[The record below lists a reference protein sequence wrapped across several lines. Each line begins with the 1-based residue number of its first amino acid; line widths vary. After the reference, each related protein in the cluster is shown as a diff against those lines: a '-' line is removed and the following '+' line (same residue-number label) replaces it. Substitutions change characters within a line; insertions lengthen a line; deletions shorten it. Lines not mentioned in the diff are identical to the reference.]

1 MKISFVRDPCIVEYI
16 LLVLVKWWIASGIP
30 ILVRWV
36 HAALWLY
43 NETSRPAPRIC
54 QTWSSWLSAAVFID
68 FVGLCCMATLEVCTV
83 SKRSNLWSVMAFC
96 RKSEALD
103 VVHHSVYS
111 VFSRS
116 PHGAAL
122 HPEISL
128 CCNSFIS
135 PCILLSGGGP
145 TFGHHL
151 HERHS
156 FPHHWWCCVLESF
169 VRITA
174 FALRM

>member
-1 MKISFVRDPCIVEYI
+1 
-16 LLVLVKWWIASGIP
+16 
-30 ILVRWV
+30 
-36 HAALWLY
+36 
-43 NETSRPAPRIC
+43 
-54 QTWSSWLSAAVFID
+54 
-68 FVGLCCMATLEVCTV
+68 MATLEVCTV

-111 VFSRS
+111 VFNRS
-116 PHGAAL
+116 PHGAELYAVMPCVAVTL
-122 HPEISL
+122 HFFCVTMFIVFLAGARMVLNCTQKYL
-128 CCNSFIS
+128 CVAIASFLRAF
-135 PCILLSGGGP
+135 CCLFGGGP

-156 FPHHWWCCVLESF
+156 FPHHWWCCVLDSF

-174 FALRM
+174 FTFRM